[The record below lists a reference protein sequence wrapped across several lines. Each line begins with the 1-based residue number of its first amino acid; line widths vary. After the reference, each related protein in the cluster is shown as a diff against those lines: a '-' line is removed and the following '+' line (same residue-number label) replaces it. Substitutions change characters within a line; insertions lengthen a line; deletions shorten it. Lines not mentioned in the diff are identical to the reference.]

1 MKKTFFIT
9 LTILGGIF
17 LSTSIQSC
25 YYDNEE
31 EIYGASSTATC
42 DSTAGKF
49 ATNVSTIMAAQCA
62 TSGCHNAT
70 TASAGA
76 NLSSYATIKTYITNN
91 KDFFIGSI
99 KHTSGYSAMPKGS
112 TKLATC
118 DISKI
123 ESWINAGMLNN

>member
-9 LTILGGIF
+9 LTILGSIF
-17 LSTSIQSC
+17 LSTGIQSC

-31 EIYGASSTATC
+31 VLYGSSTTVC
-42 DSTAGKF
+42 DASVGTF
-49 ATNVSTIMAAQCA
+49 ATNIQPIMAAQCA

-76 NLSSYATIKTYITNN
+76 NLSTYANIKSYITNN

-99 KHTSGYSAMPKGS
+99 KHTSGFSAMPKS
-112 TKLATC
+112 SNKLATC
-118 DISKI
+118 EISKI

>member
-1 MKKTFFIT
+1 MKKTIFIT
-9 LTILGGIF
+9 LTILGSIF
-17 LSTSIQSC
+17 LSTGIQSC

-31 EIYGASSTATC
+31 MLYGTVSTTIC
-42 DSTAGKF
+42 DSTTGKF
-49 ATNVSTIMAAQCA
+49 SVNVSSIMAAQCA
-62 TSGCHNAT
+62 TSGCHNTT

-76 NLSSYATIKTYITNN
+76 NLSSYTNIKTYITNN

-99 KHTSGYSAMPKGS
+99 KHTSGFSAMPKDGN
-112 TKLATC
+112 KLATC

>member
-1 MKKTFFIT
+1 MKKTFFV
-9 LTILGGIF
+9 TIIILCGIL

-31 EIYGASSTATC
+31 VLYGTASTASC

-62 TSGCHNAT
+62 TSGCHNTA

-76 NLSSYATIKTYITNN
+76 NLSSYATIKSYITNN

-99 KHTSGYSAMPKGS
+99 KHTSGFSAMPKGS
-112 TKLATC
+112 NKLGIC

>member
-1 MKKTFFIT
+1 
-9 LTILGGIF
+9 
-17 LSTSIQSC
+17 
-25 YYDNEE
+25 
-31 EIYGASSTATC
+31 
-42 DSTAGKF
+42 
-49 ATNVSTIMAAQCA
+49 MAAQCA
-62 TSGCHNAT
+62 TAGCHNAA

-76 NLSSYATIKTYITNN
+76 NLSTYTAIKTYITNS

-99 KHTSGYSAMPKGS
+99 KHTSGFSAMPKGG